1 MHRVRQPQLK
11 SQLVFNPSID
21 VTISVSGASV
31 PFQSRFRA
39 VSELFRNNSG
49 ATFASFGFRLSFVLF
64 CCLEWEWRSNFTL
77 IATCHEFELR

>member
-39 VSELFRNNSG
+39 VSEPFQSCFVTIRG
-49 ATFASFGFRLSFVLF
+49 QLSRHLDSVFHLF
-64 CCLEWEWRSNFTL
+64 CFVVWSGNGAL
-77 IATCHEFELR
+77 ISL